1 MIEGENYQATRGDA
15 FVKKPAR
22 RWTWLWWGIILV
34 LLGAMPAQAA
44 DLLDRVRNQE
54 INQVLRLKVGRSK
67 VLRTPFALTRISVAD
82 PDIADLILISERE
95 IYINALAPGA
105 TNISMWGKSRFTSA
119 TVTVEADLTLLKE
132 KLHQILPKEKI
143 AAEAAGDSIVLSGEV
158 SGPVAQSTA
167 VSLARAFLGEK
178 SPKAGESK
186 ESKVVNLLH
195 VGGVQQ
201 VMLEVRVAEINRL
214 VAERMGVNF
223 NTVAPGGRNFGVNQI
238 NSLASIATLARTLN
252 PKIGLQTGE
261 SGAPGTAMLQALS
274 TSLTAMGGWTALGAT
289 WTVFLDLLKQQN
301 LGRVLAEPNLVT
313 TSGQQA
319 SFLAGGEFPIPVPQ
333 ASGGGT
339 TITVEYKKFGVQ
351 LEFTPT
357 VLNDSKIAVK
367 VHPTVSELDNTFGQ
381 TFVLPGGYVVPGLRS
396 REMNT
401 QVEVGDGQTFAIA
414 GLLSDNSRTI
424 IRKFPVLGDIPIL
437 GPLFSSNE
445 YQKNLTE
452 LVALVTPHL
461 VKPMAPGAA
470 RLPTDKWIDPSDVD
484 FYLLGLDQGRQK
496 PAPGPA
502 PAPAAP
508 LPPKFGHQPLN

>member
-1 MIEGENYQATRGDA
+1 MSATAREWKVGG
-15 FVKKPAR
+15 AR
-22 RWTWLWWGIILV
+22 RASHRGRLCLVILV
-34 LLGAMPAQAA
+34 LFGFCLPAQAA
-44 DLLDRVRNQE
+44 DLLDRIKNQE

-82 PDIADLILISERE
+82 PDIADLILINERE

-143 AAEAAGDSIVLSGEV
+143 GVESAGDSIVLSGEV
-158 SGPVAQSTA
+158 SGPIAQSTA
-167 VSLARAFLGEK
+167 MALAL
-178 SPKAGESK
+178 PYAGGK
-186 ESKVVNLLH
+186 GNKVVNIMH

-201 VMLEVRVAEINRL
+201 VMLEVRVAEISRV
-214 VAERMGVNF
+214 VAERIGVNF
-223 NTVAPGGRNFGVNQI
+223 NALAPKGNFGVNQI
-238 NSLASIATLARTLN
+238 NSLAPIVGLVRDFGSTNYAQTLSPA
-252 PKIGLQTGE
+252 
-261 SGAPGTAMLQALS
+261 
-274 TSLTAMGGWTALGAT
+274 LTALGGWTAAGAL
-289 WTVFLDLLKQQN
+289 WTVFLDLMKQHN

-319 SFLAGGEFPIPVPQ
+319 SFLAGGEYPIPVPQ
-333 ASGGGT
+333 GTGST

-357 VLNDSKIAVK
+357 VLNEGKIAVK
-367 VHPTVSELDNTFGQ
+367 VHPIVSEIDNTFGQ
-381 TFVLPGGYVVPGLRS
+381 SFVLPGGYVVPGLRT

-401 QVEVGDGQTFAIA
+401 QVEVQDGQTFAIA
-414 GLLSDNSRTI
+414 GLLSDTSRNVIT
-424 IRKFPVLGDIPIL
+424 KFPVLGNIPVL
-437 GPLFSSNE
+437 GVLFRSSQ
-445 YQKNLTE
+445 YQKNETE

-461 VKPMAPGAA
+461 VKPMAPGVG

-484 FYLLGLDQGRQK
+484 TYLLGLQQGRQSK
-496 PAPGPA
+496 APAPV

-508 LPPKFGHQPLN
+508 LPPEFGHQSVK